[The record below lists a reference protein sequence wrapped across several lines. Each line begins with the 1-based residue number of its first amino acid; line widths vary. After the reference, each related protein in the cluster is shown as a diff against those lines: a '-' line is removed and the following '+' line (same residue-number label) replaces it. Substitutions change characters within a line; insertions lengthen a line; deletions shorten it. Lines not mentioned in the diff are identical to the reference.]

1 MSKKKESGRPQ
12 ALGGELRAFF
22 VQKLLVADDRLNLR
36 GWNVQSL
43 KALGRF
49 GRGLF
54 LSPACLG

>member
-1 MSKKKESGRPQ
+1 MAEASPYKKVASSPW
-12 ALGGELRAFF
+12 FSF

-54 LSPACLG
+54 LSPVCLG